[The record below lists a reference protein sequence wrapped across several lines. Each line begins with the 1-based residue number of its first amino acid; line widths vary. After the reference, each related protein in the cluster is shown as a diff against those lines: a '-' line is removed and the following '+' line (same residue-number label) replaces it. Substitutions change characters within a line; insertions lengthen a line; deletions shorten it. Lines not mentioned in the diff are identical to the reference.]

1 MLKDN
6 EVTANQWQKRQA
18 KTLADYKYRLYK
30 ALSAWDD
37 FIDNKFFKKGI
48 ISLAS
53 YPKLK
58 MVLAEVEIAAK
69 KTIEIDGK
77 ASKVPVANP
86 KQHEKSLAYCDDVV
100 KWAKKKS
107 KEMKEKEDAYIKKY
121 FAFLE
126 ERKHA
131 LKTFEDI
138 PALLKKIPDG
148 ATDQLGK
155 FEDFLRKKITPI
167 YYPKESPYSFLH
179 PKDISAGD
187 QSLKKIDKINK
198 SVLALIREKRKTS

>member
-6 EVTANQWQKRQA
+6 EVTAYQWQKRQA
-18 KTLADYKYRLYK
+18 KTLADKKYRLYK

-37 FIDNKFFKKGI
+37 FIATDISKKGI

-58 MVLAEVEIAAK
+58 MVLAEVEIAAQ
-69 KTIEIDGK
+69 KTNEIDGK
-77 ASKVPVANP
+77 ASEAPVANP
-86 KQHEKSLAYCDDVV
+86 KQHNKSLKYCDDLV

-138 PALLKKIPDG
+138 SALLEKIPNG
-148 ATDQLGK
+148 AADKLGK
-155 FEDFLRKKITPI
+155 IEDLARKKITPI
-167 YYPKESPYSFLH
+167 YNPKESPSSFLH